1 MTRFGLIGF
10 PLVKSF
16 SPAYFE
22 TKFLSEELRDHRYDL
37 YPIKSAFELC
47 ALVEADQDLWGL
59 NVTIPHK
66 ISVIPFLNEMDLV
79 AEAVGAV
86 NTIKI
91 LRYGNKL
98 FLKGYNTDATGFE
111 TSLIPL
117 LKPWHK
123 KALVLGTGGASKA
136 VCYVL
141 KKLGIISINVSRNPG
156 LTGQLSYEQLN
167 REIIEDHQLIFQTTP
182 LGKDPDTES
191 YPAIPYE
198 FLSAKHLLYDLN
210 YNPEN
215 TRFLKLGAEYNA
227 TVKNGLEML
236 HLQADASWN
245 IWKQSIMESR

>member
-10 PLVKSF
+10 PLLKSF

-22 TKFLSEELRDHRYDL
+22 TKFLLEGLSDCRYDL
-37 YPIKSAFELC
+37 YPISSAHELP
-47 ALVEADQDLWGL
+47 ALVEANQDLWGL

-66 ISVIPFLNEMDLV
+66 TAVIPFLNELDIV

-86 NTIKI
+86 NTIII
-91 LRYGNKL
+91 LRSDNKL
-98 FLKGYNTDATGFE
+98 FLKGYNTDVTGFE
-111 TSLIPL
+111 ASLIPL

-141 KKLGIISINVSRNPG
+141 EKLGIPSSVVSRQPV
-156 LTGQLSYEQLN
+156 LPGQLAYTSLN

-182 LGKDPDTES
+182 LGKYPFAES
-191 YPAIPYE
+191 YPAIPYKYLTE
-198 FLSAKHLLYDLN
+198 KHLLYDLN
-210 YNPEN
+210 YNPER
-215 TRFLKLGAEYNA
+215 TRFLQLGAEHGA

-245 IWKQSIMESR
+245 IWKQSMKESR